1 MKKHC
6 SPLLSHS
13 RLGIPLF
20 SLAFALLLTLHA
32 SAQAPKMFNFQGVAR
47 DASGKVVANAEVGYS
62 FNIHEDSP
70 AGQSVFA
77 KEGYA
82 TTNSSGI
89 FNVTIGTTAAPLPDL
104 PWSSKSY
111 YLQVGVDAD
120 GATNGFTF
128 VDVGT
133 TQLLSVPYALYS
145 NEAGK
150 WRDNEPIVQ
159 TGIAGSGPTLPALN
173 AGANLIWYPRKAAF
187 RAGQINSPS
196 FWEDANIG
204 VNSFSTGANSIAS
217 GESSIAMGNT
227 STTSKIGG
235 IAIGSASNTSG
246 DYGVAIGRIASASG
260 ANSISVGY
268 STTASGESS
277 VAIGLGTIAKSL
289 GAVTLGAFNN
299 SADPGVF
306 TEPTNRIFQ
315 IGNGSTSNNRSNAM
329 TILRNGNIGIGNNV
343 LIPEYIM
350 DFGGRPR
357 IRHNGATAGLFFNN
371 SQNVAEGFVGMK
383 TDNQIG
389 FFANGA
395 WKLWSDELG
404 SCFITG
410 AGYYLSSDI
419 KLKTNISR
427 VKGSLSKLTKLN
439 GYNYNWLEK
448 ERDNGLLTGII
459 AQEVRAVFPEL
470 TSANE
475 SGILAVN
482 YTGLIPHL
490 IEAVKELDQKTSE
503 IVELKKELAQM
514 KELNKRMAQMEA
526 GLKTLLTGN
535 TSAIGKPQTK

>member
-20 SLAFALLLTLHA
+20 SLAFVLLLTLQA

-62 FNIHEDSP
+62 FNIHEGSP

-150 WRDNEPIVQ
+150 LRDNEPIVL
-159 TGIAGSGPTLPALN
+159 TGIVGSGATLPTVN
-173 AGANLIWYPRKAAF
+173 VGANLIWYPRKAAF
-187 RAGQINSPS
+187 RVGQHTGSVV
-196 FWEDANIG
+196 DANIG
-204 VNSFSTGANSIAS
+204 INSFSTGYSSIAA
-217 GESSIAMGNT
+217 GENSIAMGNT
-227 STTSKIGG
+227 SSTTKLGA
-235 IAIGSASNTSG
+235 IAIGSAANTTG

-260 ANSISVGY
+260 TNSISVGY
-268 STTASGESS
+268 LTTASGESS
-277 VAIGLGTIAKSL
+277 AAIGLGTVAKSF
-289 GAVTLGAFNN
+289 GAVTVGAFNN
-299 SADPGVF
+299 SSDPGIF
-306 TEPTNRIFQ
+306 TEPTDRIFQ

-329 TILRNGNIGIGNNV
+329 TILRNGNIGIGNNA
-343 LIPEYIM
+343 LDPEFIM

-357 IRHNGATAGLFFNN
+357 IRYNNATAGLFFDTSEGNPD
-371 SQNVAEGFVGMK
+371 GFVGMMTNK
-383 TDNQIG
+383 QIG
-389 FFANGA
+389 FYLKDG
-395 WKLWSDELG
+395 WKLWTNDAGNCIIS
-404 SCFITG
+404 G

-427 VKGSLSKLTKLN
+427 ITGSLSKLTRLS
-439 GYNYNWLEK
+439 GYNYNWMDEK
-448 ERDNGLLTGII
+448 RDRGLLTGII
-459 AQEVRAVFPEL
+459 AQEIKVVLPEL
-470 TSANE
+470 VSADEN
-475 SGILAVN
+475 GTLAVN

-503 IVELKKELAQM
+503 IAELKKELAEVRQ
-514 KELNKRMAQMEA
+514 LNKRMAEMEA
-526 GLKTLLTGN
+526 SLKTLLTGN